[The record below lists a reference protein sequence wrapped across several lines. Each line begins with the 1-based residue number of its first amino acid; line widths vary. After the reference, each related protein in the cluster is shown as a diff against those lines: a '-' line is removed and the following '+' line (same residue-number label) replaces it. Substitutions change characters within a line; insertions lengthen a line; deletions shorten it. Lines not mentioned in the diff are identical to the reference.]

1 MNLVDPSVFQIRLQ
15 SLEDPGAVGFPQRN
29 LRNSRAWPAC
39 IACGWSRYNASAE
52 YATRAK
58 HQAGVVRISLTLIRP
73 APEQR
78 EPASLMSTVTSL
90 NELDFAGVLPAPVVG
105 RVSDHALLAA
115 SEAGDEDAF
124 AELVGRYRNQIT
136 SYIYRMTNDY
146 EGAVDLAQ
154 ETFVRVYRAASRY
167 QTTHAFSTYIYR
179 IATNLAISELR
190 KRKRRRLVSM
200 TGFFESHDGREP
212 TEFNPPDNR
221 PLQDVVLVDTERRTA
236 VQRAISTLPE
246 KYRAPLV
253 LRDVEG
259 KSYEEIAGILSTSEG
274 TVKSR
279 ISRARGFLRDKMR
292 NYL

>member
-1 MNLVDPSVFQIRLQ
+1 
-15 SLEDPGAVGFPQRN
+15 
-29 LRNSRAWPAC
+29 
-39 IACGWSRYNASAE
+39 
-52 YATRAK
+52 
-58 HQAGVVRISLTLIRP
+58 
-73 APEQR
+73 
-78 EPASLMSTVTSL
+78 MSTVTSL
-90 NELDFAGVLPAPVVG
+90 NELDFAAVMPAPVID

-115 SEAGDEDAF
+115 SEAGDQDAF

-154 ETFVRVYRAASRY
+154 ETFIRVYRAASRY

-200 TGFFESHDGREP
+200 TGFFDYHEGKEP
-212 TEFNPPDNR
+212 TEFNPPDSR
-221 PLQDVVLVDTERRTA
+221 PLQDVTLVDTERRTA

-259 KSYEEIAGILSTSEG
+259 KSYEEIAAVLGTSEG

-279 ISRARGFLRDKMR
+279 ISRARGFLRDKMS
-292 NYL
+292 NYF